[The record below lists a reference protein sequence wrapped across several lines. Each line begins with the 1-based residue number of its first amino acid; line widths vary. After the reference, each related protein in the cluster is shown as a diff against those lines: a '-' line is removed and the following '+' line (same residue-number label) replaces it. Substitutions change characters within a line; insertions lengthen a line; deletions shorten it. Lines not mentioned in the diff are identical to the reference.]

1 MMPARGKCWDAGTEL
16 WVPGRGWRPLLG
28 SLKSS
33 LCPGDALKEPTVGG
47 RCSACPPTPMG
58 PVLPLSLLVV
68 PLVGWSRCLGL
79 EEMRQRPDRLHRV
92 VALPCPLP
100 CGKNASC

>member
-1 MMPARGKCWDAGTEL
+1 MPARGKCWDAGTEL

-68 PLVGWSRCLGL
+68 PLVMVVSVPGTGGS
-79 EEMRQRPDRLHRV
+79 EAEARQSCGPSLSS
-92 VALPCPLP
+92 ALR
-100 CGKNASC
+100 